1 MNGDHGSPVKAASL
15 ARAGCQSML
24 AKRPHAGARVI
35 SSFQDEYQQN
45 ALTSLTAR
53 DTRDTT
59 VRVERDHE
67 LPETRYF
74 SEGKTLVLVHA
85 LAFLRL
91 RVFRPNILPGL
102 KTLPAG
108 PTERALRQTIVDGQ
122 RESVLRY
129 ASMPHF
135 TQVALQGFSNSI
147 RPKSRRNATRDG
159 VTQMKFQ
166 PLFIAAL
173 LFCASTASAGSVEI
187 SLMNEADFSRWDACR
202 RL

>member
-1 MNGDHGSPVKAASL
+1 M
-15 ARAGCQSML
+15 
-24 AKRPHAGARVI
+24 
-35 SSFQDEYQQN
+35 
-45 ALTSLTAR
+45 
-53 DTRDTT
+53 
-59 VRVERDHE
+59 RVERDHE
-67 LPETRYF
+67 LPETRSF
-74 SEGKTLVLVHA
+74 LRRETLVHA
-85 LAFLRL
+85 LALLRL
-91 RVFRPNILPGL
+91 RTVFRPNILPGL